1 MSPTRLDL
9 PFLPEA
15 PILARFVW
23 LPLEAIAIIFNI
35 DGLYINRVALHIEY
49 LINFAILLNRK

>member
-23 LPLEAIAIIFNI
+23 LPLEAIAIRFNI